1 MEIRQDLRT
10 YSAYLIAAELR
21 SLFVYECC
29 LDNKINNLNRGTD
42 YY

>member
-10 YSAYLIAAELR
+10 YSAYLIAAEL
-21 SLFVYECC
+21 FVYECR